1 MSVYTR
7 PDPSQKPEFSA
18 ASLSQQPAPG
28 LIFQKWQAWDDFDK
42 FDRKDARPGYLRDI
56 AAAVHAVYQN
66 QSAYPV
72 WHQRYIAALTALGI
86 DNLKTYRTV
95 WRLIVGWGSNPAL
108 EAGLT
113 LHHLYG
119 FPYIPG
125 SAVKGLLHHCAELET
140 MEMVDLTA
148 AKFKEDQPLPLDKD
162 PDAWLDTLISRLC
175 LIKVIFGSLH
185 LEKAEVKH
193 ENSTLHL
200 FGEECP
206 KPLLEV
212 LKRKLDRQAGDLKKH
227 RQDLPDSWKKIDLRL
242 EYLLEENAGSLV
254 RFYDAVPK
262 PDQDKLLQ
270 TDIVNCHYSE
280 YYSDTDLSHPPSD
293 DQQPIPVTFLAVRPG
308 AAFQFP
314 FRIARWPSCPARD
327 EEEQRAWDALQDKTP
342 DEIHCLIE
350 HWLEVAL
357 TTWGIGAKTAAGYG
371 YFKPV

>member
-7 PDPSQKPEFSA
+7 PVPSEKPKFSA
-18 ASLSQQPAPG
+18 SSLSQQPAPG
-28 LIFQKWQAWDDFDK
+28 LIFQKWHAWDDFNN
-42 FDRKDARPGYLRDI
+42 FDRKDSRPGYLRDI
-56 AAAVHAVYQN
+56 AAAVQAVYQH
-66 QSAYPV
+66 SYPV
-72 WHQRYIAALTALGI
+72 WYQRYIGALTALGI
-86 DNLKTYRTV
+86 ENPKTYQTV

-125 SAVKGLLHHCAELET
+125 SAVKGLLHHSAELET
-140 MEMVDLTA
+140 MEAVDPTA
-148 AKFKEDQPLPLDKD
+148 AEFKKDHPLLLDKD
-162 PDAWLDTLISRLC
+162 PAAWLTNLINRLR

-185 LEKAEVKH
+185 LEKAEVKI
-193 ENSTLHL
+193 ENITHL

-212 LKRKLDRQAGDLKKH
+212 LKKKLDRQAGDLKK
-227 RQDLPDSWKKIDLRL
+227 RQQNLPDSWKKIDQCL
-242 EYLLEENAGSLV
+242 EYLLEESAGGLV
-254 RFYDAVPK
+254 RFYDAVPT
-262 PDQDKLLQ
+262 PGQGKLLQ

-280 YYSDTDLSHPPSD
+280 YYSDANLFHPPSD

-308 AAFQFP
+308 AEFQFP

-327 EEEQRAWDALQDKTP
+327 EEEQRSWDALQDKVP
-342 DEIHCLIE
+342 EEIELLIE
-350 HWLEVAL
+350 LWLKAAL
-357 TTWGIGAKTAAGYG
+357 ATWGIGAKTAAGYG

>member
-7 PDPSQKPEFSA
+7 PVPSQKPKFSTV
-18 ASLSQQPAPG
+18 SLSQQPAPG

-56 AAAVHAVYQN
+56 ATAVHAVYQR
-66 QSAYPV
+66 AYPV
-72 WHQRYIAALTALGI
+72 WHQRYIGALTALGI
-86 DNLKTYRTV
+86 YNLKTYRTV

-140 MEMVDLTA
+140 METVDPTA
-148 AKFKEDQPLPLDKD
+148 AEFEEDQPLTLDKA
-162 PDAWLDTLISRLC
+162 PATWLEDLINRLR

-185 LEKAEVKH
+185 LEKAEV
-193 ENSTLHL
+193 EIDNVTNL
-200 FGEECP
+200 FGKECP

-212 LKRKLDRQAGDLKKH
+212 LKKKLDRQAGDLKKR
-227 RQDLPDSWKKIDLRL
+227 RQDLLDSWKKIDLWL

-254 RFYDAVPK
+254 RFYDAVPT

-280 YYSDTDLSHPPSD
+280 YYSDANPFHPPSD

-314 FRIARWPSCPARD
+314 FHFARWPSCPARD
-327 EEEQRAWDALQDKTP
+327 EEDQQSWDALQDKTP
-342 DEIHCLIE
+342 EEIHCLIE

-371 YFKPV
+371 YFKPI